1 MELTDIQPMRKWIE
15 LEKKIIETCQIQSVT
30 FNIEGTRIT
39 DYVKWSNRICPA
51 IKGSEKGGPFICAV
65 AHMNMAAQAEKTRKP
80 VVEECDAGILK
91 IVVPIFV
98 KDEFVGTAGGC
109 GRIPAGGEVDT
120 FMINKTI
127 GLEEEKIQDLTDD
140 MGSMTTEEVQECANF
155 IEKEIKHIVEAFEAG
170 QK

>member
-1 MELTDIQPMRKWIE
+1 MKLTDIQPMEKWIE
-15 LEKKIIETCQIQSVT
+15 LEKRIIEKCQVQSVT
-30 FNIEGTRIT
+30 FNIEGARIT

-65 AHMNMAAQAEKTRKP
+65 AHMNMTAQAKKTRKP

-109 GRIPAGGEVDT
+109 GRLPAGGEVDA

-127 GLEEEKIQDLTDD
+127 GLEEEKIKDLTDD
-140 MGSMTTEEVQECANF
+140 MGSMTAEEVQECAGF
-155 IEKEIKHIVEAFEAG
+155 VEKEIKHIVDAFEAG

>member
-1 MELTDIQPMRKWIE
+1 MELTDIQPMGKWIE
-15 LEKKIIETCQIQSVT
+15 LEKKIIEKCRIQSVT
-30 FNIEGTRIT
+30 FNIEGARIT
-39 DYVKWSNRICPA
+39 DYVKWSNRLCPV

-65 AHMNMAAQAEKTRKP
+65 AHMNMAAQAKKTRKP

-109 GRIPAGGEVDT
+109 GRLPSDGEVDA

-127 GLEEEKIQDLTDD
+127 GITEEEIEGLVSD
-140 MGSMTTEEVQECANF
+140 MGTMTAEEVQACADF
-155 IEKEIKHIVEAFEAG
+155 VEGKIKSIVEAFENG
-170 QK
+170 QE

>member
-1 MELTDIQPMRKWIE
+1 MELTDIQPMEKWIE
-15 LEKKIIETCQIQSVT
+15 LEKKIIEKCQIQSVT
-30 FNIEGTRIT
+30 FNTEGTRIT
-39 DYVKWSNRICPA
+39 DYVKWSNRICPV

-65 AHMNMAAQAEKTRKP
+65 AHMNMAAQAQKTRQA

-109 GRIPAGGEVDT
+109 GRRPADGEVDT

-127 GLEEEKIQDLTDD
+127 GMHVNEIEALVDD
-140 MGSMTTEEVQECANF
+140 MGSMTPEAAQECADFVEN
-155 IEKEIKHIVEAFEAG
+155 EIKHIIEASEAG
-170 QK
+170 PQ

>member
-1 MELTDIQPMRKWIE
+1 MDRTG
-15 LEKKIIETCQIQSVT
+15 KKIIDKYQIQSVT
-30 FNIEGTRIT
+30 FDVEGARIT

-65 AHMNMAAQAEKTRKP
+65 AHINMAAQAQKTRKP
-80 VVEECDAGILK
+80 VVQECDAGILK

-109 GRIPAGGEVDT
+109 GRLPSDGEIDA

-127 GLEEEKIQDLTDD
+127 GIDEEEIQGLADD
-140 MGSMTTEEVQECANF
+140 MGTMTPEEVQECAAF
-155 IEKEIKHIVEAFEAG
+155 VEGEIQTIVDAFENG